1 MAKHRTVGF
10 GAPPE
15 PAPGRFL
22 VEPLPDGGVR
32 ILEETAADD
41 QNGQAEAA
49 SPAALEAVERATLD
63 RELWLLASRQ
73 AAYEFNPRLKEA
85 GLPTGRWSS
94 REPTPVER
102 LLGRELCV
110 LAWAIQGAQG
120 DEGEFDETIARNVLR
135 QWALLRPEE
144 RWWLFRRAATSEG
157 WRMALAVAL
166 SLGQGLKDRLPTVRL
181 FGKRR
186 RSKAKDANG
195 QQMSMFDQP
204 GDPNQTP

>member
-49 SPAALEAVERATLD
+49 SPAALEAVERAALD

-110 LAWAIQGAQG
+110 LAWALQGAKG
-120 DEGEFDETIARNVLR
+120 GEGEFDETIARNVLR

-166 SLGQGLKDRLPTVRL
+166 ALGQGLKDRLPTVRL
-181 FGKRR
+181 SGHPRR
-186 RSKAKDANG
+186 RRAKKPQEEEG
-195 QQMSMFDQP
+195 SLFEKTEEP
-204 GDPNQTP
+204 S